1 MELIYPYDMA
11 PVLPA
16 PTAESSV
23 TFKPGTEF
31 FPVVDSAGMVTARAA
46 REYCHGGA
54 KLLHPVVHLHIIDRY
69 SRIYLQKRPMTK
81 FIQPGKW
88 DTAVGGHVSYGEM
101 LLEALYRESHE
112 ELGFT
117 EYNPIHLVTYEF
129 ESEVERELVNVY
141 AAVGSFEL
149 KPDPQEL
156 DGGAWWELA
165 DIDEGM
171 GKGIFT
177 PNFESEFQMI
187 RKQLLALL

>member
-1 MELIYPYDMA
+1 MA

-141 AAVGSFEL
+141 AAVGSFDL

-156 DGGAWWELA
+156 DGGAWWELT